1 MTSQESTAV
10 TLEQIRKQALPI
22 HTKIVAGNG
31 QLHQAVSWVMI
42 YYPELPPEQ
51 RTPNPGEL
59 VLVANSTTQQFT
71 QADEL
76 TAIRKAEEN
85 KAVGLIFQKSISH
98 TAITEANA
106 YGIPIL
112 IVPATHSI
120 RQIERIIISLLVDR
134 NNQLDRRGMQIYRE
148 LTEISSRNEG
158 ISALIGAIARL
169 TGKSTLIQDKYLR
182 LMESEIQSDLP
193 YTVWEEIETYLKT
206 INSLPTD
213 MQDRH
218 RVKDIN
224 HPVML
229 QGLPVPKYARLI
241 APIVTKEIGR
251 GYLSIIGTEDDL
263 DEIDYLVAEHG
274 ALACALEMAKQK
286 AISETEKRLRG
297 TFLDRLLNG
306 DVNQTEAVRQGERL
320 NHNMNLPHIAIA
332 LRWLGEKTPSVR
344 RLETIVNKVVTTE
357 QARAL
362 VWHRERERQVIVFHA
377 TDKDD
382 PIDTSMSLANRFV
395 EAVRNQYPSIKVAIG
410 LGQTAHEISNWRNS
424 HRDAE
429 QALELAGRLQTDTPL
444 YIADLGVYQLILGL
458 SDQDRLIEFCDKT
471 LGKLIEYDLRQHADL
486 LQTLEAFFYCHGNL
500 SQTAERLI
508 VHRNTLLY
516 RMNRINQIAHID
528 LDRPETRLALHLAL
542 TIRRLLNLH

>member
-1 MTSQESTAV
+1 MTSQENTAV

-31 QLHQAVSWVMI
+31 QLHQVVNWVMI
-42 YYPELPPEQ
+42 YYPELPLEQ
-51 RTPNPGEL
+51 RTPNPGDL
-59 VLVANSTTQQFT
+59 VLVANTGTQQFT
-71 QADEL
+71 QAEEL

-85 KAVGLIFQKSISH
+85 KAVGLIFQKAISH
-98 TAITEANA
+98 SAITEANA
-106 YGIPIL
+106 YGIPVL
-112 IVPATHSI
+112 IVPASHSI
-120 RQIERIIISLLVDR
+120 RQIERVIISLLVDR

-148 LTEISSRNEG
+148 LTEISARNEG
-158 ISALIGAIARL
+158 INALIGAIARL
-169 TGKSTLIQDKYLR
+169 TGKTTLIQDKYLR
-182 LMESEIQSDLP
+182 LMESEIQPNL
-193 YTVWEEIETYLKT
+193 YTIWDEIESYLKT
-206 INSLPTD
+206 MNSLPTD

-218 RVKDIN
+218 RVKDITN
-224 HPVML
+224 PVMM
-229 QGLPVPKYARLI
+229 QGLPVPGYARLV

-251 GYLSIIGTEDDL
+251 GYLSIIGAEDDL
-263 DEIDYLVAEHG
+263 DEIDFLIAEHG

-306 DVNQTEAVRQGERL
+306 DVSQSEAIRQGERL

-344 RLETIVNKVVTTE
+344 RLETIVNKVVETE

-362 VWHRERERQVIVFHA
+362 VWQREREGQVIVFHA
-377 TDKDD
+377 TDKHD
-382 PIDTSMSLANRFV
+382 PIDTSIALANKFV
-395 EAVRNQYPSIKVAIG
+395 EAVRSQFPNIKIAIG
-410 LGQTAHEISNWRNS
+410 LGQAALEIGNWRNS

-458 SDQDRLIEFCDKT
+458 SDQERLIEFCNKS
-471 LGKLIEYDLRQHADL
+471 LGRIIDYDLRQHADL

-516 RMNRINQIAHID
+516 RMNRINQIADID

-542 TIRRLLNLH
+542 TIRRLLNLN